1 MAADAIIVG
10 GGSGERFGLKKQFT
24 CLGGVPLLKR
34 AASCFDGHE
43 SIRGIIIV
51 VPEEDIG
58 LAQEIL
64 TGTAKP
70 LSFAKGGQ
78 TRQDSVSN
86 GLALSV
92 DSEYVL
98 IHDAVRPFVTG
109 DLISRVLGGIEDF
122 DACIPGLAVT
132 NTLKEVSGDLVVR
145 TVPRSN
151 MYAIQ
156 TPQCFRRDRIAE
168 AHAWARGQ
176 GISDATDDS
185 ALIEAIG
192 GRIRLVEG
200 DPYNMKI
207 TLRQDMEIAEA
218 ILKCRTESV

>member
-10 GGSGERFGLKKQFT
+10 GGSGARFGQKKQFVR
-24 CLGGVPLLKR
+24 LGGIPLLKR
-34 AASCFDGHE
+34 AAACFERHG
-43 SIRGIIIV
+43 SIRNIVVV
-51 VPEEDIG
+51 VPEEDIPMAG
-58 LAQEIL
+58 EIL
-64 TGTAKP
+64 SGTSKP
-70 LSFAKGGQ
+70 LHFAKGGS
-78 TRQDSVSN
+78 TRQESVSN
-86 GLALSV
+86 GLDLSE

-109 DLISRVLGGIEDF
+109 ELISRVLGGMEDF

-151 MYAIQ
+151 VYGIQ
-156 TPQCFRRDRIAE
+156 TPQCFRTERIAA
-168 AHAWARGQ
+168 AHAWARRQ
-176 GISDATDDS
+176 GVGDATDDS
-185 ALIEAIG
+185 ALIEAVG

-200 DPYNMKI
+200 DPFNMKI

>member
-10 GGSGERFGLKKQFT
+10 GGSGARFGRKKQFL
-24 CLGGVPLLKR
+24 CLGEIPLLKR
-34 AASCFDGHE
+34 AVACFERHDAV
-43 SIRGIIIV
+43 RNIIIV
-51 VPEEDIG
+51 VPEEDIA

-64 TGTAKP
+64 AGAAKP
-70 LSFAKGGQ
+70 LLFAKGGR
-78 TRQDSVSN
+78 TRQESVSN
-86 GLALSV
+86 GLTLSKE
-92 DSEYVL
+92 SEYVL

-109 DLISRVLGGIEDF
+109 ELISRVLEGMEGF

-132 NTLKEVSGDLVVR
+132 NTLKEVSGDIVIR

-151 MYAIQ
+151 MYGIQ
-156 TPQCFRRDRIAE
+156 TPQCFRTERIIA
-168 AHAWARGQ
+168 AHALACRQ
-176 GISDATDDS
+176 GIDATDDS
-185 ALIEAIG
+185 TLIEALG

-200 DPYNMKI
+200 DPFNMKI